1 MYSSLKV
8 EAKNLKRTNWE
19 QSCLRSKSRSVIE
32 GRALITADIKSLRP
46 LGKPLREEQI
56 FWKLEDVHFSC
67 LASNLSWLLYDT
79 RSIQKLLSNYK
90 SCVCEGLTCKQLI
103 PYMKANMTNDI
114 IRTLL
119 LVSLDA
125 VRLFWANILL
135 KRGDEKAA
143 VGSCF
148 ENTNETFFRS

>member
-8 EAKNLKRTNWE
+8 EAKNLKRTTWE

-67 LASNLSWLLYDT
+67 LASNLSWLLYDMWCDEVF
-79 RSIQKLLSNYK
+79 K
-90 SCVCEGLTCKQLI
+90 SYWAI
-103 PYMKANMTNDI
+103 IKAAFVKG
-114 IRTLL
+114 L
-119 LVSLDA
+119 LV
-125 VRLFWANILL
+125 N
-135 KRGDEKAA
+135 
-143 VGSCF
+143 
-148 ENTNETFFRS
+148 N